1 MATQNWD
8 DHDRSGK
15 YTAVSSARAYLDSCD
30 KNAIL
35 FTIGDNDTFPIWYL
49 QEIEG
54 YRTDVRIV
62 NTSLL
67 MTDWYIDQMKA
78 KAYESE
84 PVPISF
90 SHKDYVDGKR
100 DYLVFDQKTE
110 ERLDVK
116 EFFDFVSSDDPRTL
130 IEMKNGQKIQ
140 FYPSNKIRIP
150 VNKNN
155 VITNKIVSP
164 KYNDSIVP
172 YIDVDIKGDA
182 LYKNRLMMLDIVR
195 NNNWKRPIYF
205 SPGAFA
211 DDDYIWMKDYLQ
223 LNGMVYKLVPVK
235 TPIDKEASG
244 FDMGSIDTDKM
255 YDIMMKLDWGNSE
268 STKIYHDPETRK
280 NSISYR
286 THLTRLMNQLIA
298 EGQKDKA
305 KKIIELALTKLPLDY
320 YEFYSMVD
328 PFADGYYKLGETQKA
343 RTLLKQ
349 LEAKYQDELKYFSRT
364 KASEQN
370 TNAIDIITNIERYRG
385 LLEIMKNNKDTN
397 FYNTEKEVFNS
408 YNKRFDRFGRDME

>member
-1 MATQNWD
+1 
-8 DHDRSGK
+8 
-15 YTAVSSARAYLDSCD
+15 
-30 KNAIL
+30 
-35 FTIGDNDTFPIWYL
+35 
-49 QEIEG
+49 
-54 YRTDVRIV
+54 
-62 NTSLL
+62 
-67 MTDWYIDQMKA
+67 
-78 KAYESE
+78 
-84 PVPISF
+84 
-90 SHKDYVDGKR
+90 
-100 DYLVFDQKTE
+100 
-110 ERLDVK
+110 
-116 EFFDFVSSDDPRTL
+116 
-130 IEMKNGQKIQ
+130 MKNGQKIQ

>member
-1 MATQNWD
+1 
-8 DHDRSGK
+8 
-15 YTAVSSARAYLDSCD
+15 
-30 KNAIL
+30 
-35 FTIGDNDTFPIWYL
+35 
-49 QEIEG
+49 
-54 YRTDVRIV
+54 
-62 NTSLL
+62 
-67 MTDWYIDQMKA
+67 
-78 KAYESE
+78 
-84 PVPISF
+84 
-90 SHKDYVDGKR
+90 
-100 DYLVFDQKTE
+100 
-110 ERLDVK
+110 
-116 EFFDFVSSDDPRTL
+116 
-130 IEMKNGQKIQ
+130 
-140 FYPSNKIRIP
+140 
-150 VNKNN
+150 